1 MAGSSGR
8 DESRAIQK
16 PRLPKT
22 SRILRHADFERVY
35 KQGKRHFAANM
46 TVFYLERSN
55 DLSARIGFTV
65 GRALGGAVQRNRM
78 RRRLREA
85 VRVHGLPE
93 APVDIVVNPKKSL
106 LTADFTA
113 VQEQV
118 ARAMEV
124 IAKVGDKTVKG
135 KA

>member
-8 DESRAIQK
+8 DESRAVQK

>member
-1 MAGSSGR
+1 MAGSSGG
-8 DESRAIQK
+8 DASRAVQK